1 MSIPLEYE
9 FTPVDEIV
17 DIYEVNINYKYNYDI
32 FVNKSFEIINK
43 YKKECNPNNT
53 KLVLVSK
60 NCDGKFGNKYTHG
73 GYKCG
78 ENGVWSDKCVASYC
92 DIGYIFDYVNN
103 KCIVDICSDI
113 KNDNNDTDNNDTD
126 NDDNDNDNNNDN
138 NDNNDNNR
146 LYYILFP
153 IIGSILIILLLLFIF
168 IHYRQKRI
176 NISKINSVD
185 NIGLVE
191 K

>member
-138 NDNNDNNR
+138 NDNNR

-168 IHYRQKRI
+168 IHYRKKRVD
-176 NISKINSVD
+176 ISKINYVD